1 MYPERNYNQLVK
13 LAYPSIAHEIVIMDN
28 SDGRGP
34 QVVKSPKAFNLTIED
49 LDMVYPIFEDEI
61 KEHEKQIQIETRFT
75 DAVLAG
81 YVAYKQA
88 GGTADKQGFLDLM
101 DSMRE

>member
-13 LAYPSIAHEIVIMDN
+13 LAYPELADKIVLADN
-28 SDGRGP
+28 SDGLGP
-34 QVVKSPKAFNLTIED
+34 QVISSPNNITIED
-49 LDMVYPIFEDEI
+49 LNLLYPQFEDEI
-61 KEHEKQIQIETRFT
+61 NKQEKQIQLEMRFT
-75 DAVLAG
+75 DSVLAA

-88 GGTADKQGFLDLM
+88 GGTEDKQGFLDLM